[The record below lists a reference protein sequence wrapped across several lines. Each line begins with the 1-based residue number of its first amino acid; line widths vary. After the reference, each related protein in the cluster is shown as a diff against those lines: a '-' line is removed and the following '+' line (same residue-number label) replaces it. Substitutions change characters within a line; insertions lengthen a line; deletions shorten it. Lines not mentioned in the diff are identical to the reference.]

1 MLGVHQD
8 ADRRKSTNAFKLS
21 CAIAAP
27 DPNPI
32 CQAGTDQMGE
42 DGITTDAAIA
52 LIISFLIS
60 TVLVKLSQTRW
71 RALVRRGDLGVIQSA
86 HSTPTPRLGG
96 LAILAACLVACGL
109 AFLGDASLWL
119 MLALAVAPLF
129 ATGAAEDLGFRV
141 LPAARLAAA
150 LLASALAV
158 PLTGAWIGETGVA
171 PLDSVFAWTPIAI
184 LITIVAAA
192 TIAHAF
198 NLIDG
203 LNGLAGF
210 TAAFASLGIAATA
223 LLVGDTEIA
232 VMGAL
237 LAAAT
242 GGFLLVN
249 FPTGKIFL
257 GDAGA
262 YTLGFLLA
270 WMGIALAERSPDVTP
285 IAMVLILFWPL
296 ADLSLAIYRRH
307 RRKLPVSFP
316 DRLHFHQ
323 LVMRG
328 LEICLLGRGRR
339 SAANPMATIVLLPLI
354 VTPVVMGVL
363 LHGQPLAAAF
373 ALVASFVAFF
383 ALYGLGMHLATGRF
397 RSSIMSASV
406 ARGRNAT
413 LADVQPGGSA

>member
-1 MLGVHQD
+1 MGGV
-8 ADRRKSTNAFKLS
+8 
-21 CAIAAP
+21 
-27 DPNPI
+27 
-32 CQAGTDQMGE
+32 
-42 DGITTDAAIA
+42 GITIEVAIA

-60 TVLVKLSQTRW
+60 TILVKLSQTRW
-71 RALVRRGDLGVIQSA
+71 RALVRHGDLAAVQAA
-86 HSTPTPRLGG
+86 HSSPTPRLGG
-96 LAILAACLVACGL
+96 LAILAACLVGCGL
-109 AFLGDASLWL
+109 AFLGNASLWL

-129 ATGAAEDLGFRV
+129 ASGAAEDLGYRV
-141 LPAARLAAA
+141 LPAGRLAAA

-158 PLTGAWIGETGVA
+158 PLTGAWIGETGV
-171 PLDSVFAWTPIAI
+171 PILDSVFAWTPVAI
-184 LITIVAAA
+184 LITIVAAS
-192 TIAHAF
+192 TISHAF

-210 TAAFASLGIAATA
+210 TAVFASLGISATA

-232 VMGAL
+232 AMAAL

-242 GGFLLVN
+242 AGFLLVN

-270 WMGIALAERSPDVTP
+270 WMGITLAARNPDVTP

-323 LVMRG
+323 LAMRG
-328 LEICLLGRGRR
+328 LEICVLGRGRR
-339 SAANPMATIVLLPLI
+339 SAANPLATLFLLPLI
-354 VTPVVMGVL
+354 ITPVVLGVW
-363 LHGQPLAAAF
+363 LHAQPLAAALT
-373 ALVASFVAFF
+373 LVASFVAFF
-383 ALYGLGMHLATGRF
+383 ALYGLGMHLATTRF
-397 RSSIMSASV
+397 RSEIVSASV
-406 ARGRNAT
+406 ARRRNAS
-413 LADVQPGGSA
+413 LADAQPGGSA